1 MKQEPRGKKQDISD
15 EGCSSI
21 QWFPT
26 STFCNRR
33 SSFDISLDLVFR
45 NSYFVFLLGTSYFV
59 PCTVQFVFLYVI
71 SYPNN
76 PIPLLPSCQLSIQG
90 SCRKRYNRSGGS
102 LLFVWRPISAVGW
115 NWIRV
120 ISRTENLY
128 RLALLGYLVQALL
141 GRVSRIKSSPTSAA
155 RR

>member
-1 MKQEPRGKKQDISD
+1 MNHVRSTKYQEGCTKYKVPRLSRSKSREARSEMFEDKD
-15 EGCSSI
+15 CSSI

-90 SCRKRYNRSGGS
+90 SCRKRYNRSSGS
-102 LLFVWRPISAVGW
+102 IFSGRGTISA
-115 NWIRV
+115 
-120 ISRTENLY
+120 
-128 RLALLGYLVQALL
+128 A
-141 GRVSRIKSSPTSAA
+141 
-155 RR
+155 